1 MRRSHAR
8 HDLIRAGFAPKI
20 FTYVDKSG
28 RPLFSV
34 LVLLAFGGASETL
47 YGRLIASAVAYVNVS
62 SSGGEV
68 FDWLLAL
75 SGLSTLITWY
85 VARSVLR

>member
-1 MRRSHAR
+1 MRRPHAR
-8 HDLIRAGFAPKI
+8 RHLNRAGFAPKI

-34 LVLLAFGGASETL
+34 LVLLAFGGAAGSP
-47 YGRLIASAVAYVNVS
+47 YSRLIRAAVAYVNVS

-75 SGLSTLITWY
+75 SGLSTLITWC
-85 VARSVLR
+85 VARTPPL